1 MKNNTLCLIVGLSLG
16 VGASAALARD
26 VTLRVA
32 DSLPVG
38 HYIAENLLKPFVE
51 DVEESTSGAVGIEY
65 FPAQQL
71 GKAKDML
78 SLTQTGVADIGYIG
92 ASYLADKLPLSSV
105 AQLPGTFDSSCEGT
119 MAYWELAKPGGVLDE
134 MEYAPEGLRAL
145 MVLALPPYQLFSAK
159 ELTGIESISGQKIR
173 TSGGSQALAMTKLG
187 GVPVQM
193 SAPEAREA
201 LSRGT
206 VDAIVFPY
214 GSIFPYDLAPH
225 LKTATQG
232 LNLGSFVTAYMISQ
246 SKYDSL
252 SPDVQ
257 QALTEAGERA
267 TRHAC
272 AVIDDLVEGDKQK
285 ISDAGVRFVTLPDAD
300 VTEIRNSLESVGVEW
315 AAELDARGKP
325 GTVVM
330 KAFLNELN

>member
-1 MKNNTLCLIVGLSLG
+1 MKINKTGVFASLMLCVNAGT
-16 VGASAALARD
+16 AMAQD

-38 HYIAENLLKPFVE
+38 HYIAENLLMTFLE
-51 DVEESTSGAVGIEY
+51 DVKETTGGNVDFDY

-78 SLTQTGVADIGYIG
+78 SLTQTGVTDIGYIG

-105 AQLPGTFDSSCEGT
+105 AQLPGTFDSACEGT
-119 MAYWELAKPGGVLDE
+119 LAYWEIAKPGGALDKV
-134 MEYAPEGLRAL
+134 EYAPQGVRAL
-145 MVLALPPYQLFSAK
+145 FSLALPPYQLFSAK

-187 GVPVQM
+187 GIPVQM

-214 GSIFPYDLAPH
+214 GSVEPYDLAPH
-225 LKTATQG
+225 LTTATQG
-232 LNLGSFVTAYMISQ
+232 LNLGSFVLSYMISQ

-252 SPDVQ
+252 SPEMQ
-257 QALTEAGERA
+257 QVLTEAGERA

-272 AVIDDLVEGDKQK
+272 AEIDGFVEADKQK
-285 ISDAGVRFVTLPDAD
+285 IAAQGVRFVTLPEED
-300 VTEIRNSLESVGVEW
+300 VAEISTTLATVGTEW
-315 AAELDARGKP
+315 AADMDARNLK
-325 GTVVM
+325 GTEVM
-330 KAFLNELN
+330 KAFMEALD

>member
-1 MKNNTLCLIVGLSLG
+1 MKINKLGILTSFALCVNA
-16 VGASAALARD
+16 GAAMAQD

-38 HYIAENLLKPFVE
+38 HYIAENLLMPFLE
-51 DVEESTSGAVGIEY
+51 DVKKTTGETVGFDY

-78 SLTQTGVADIGYIG
+78 SLTQTGVTDIGYIG

-105 AQLPGTFDSSCEGT
+105 AQLPGTFNSACEGT
-119 MAYWELAKPGGVLDE
+119 MAYWEIAKPGGVLDKA
-134 MEYAPEGLRAL
+134 EYAPESVRAL

-159 ELTGIESISGQKIR
+159 EMTGIESIKGQKIR

-187 GVPVQM
+187 GIPVQM

-214 GSIFPYDLAPH
+214 GSIQPYDLAPH
-225 LKTATQG
+225 LKTATEG
-232 LNLGSFVTAYMISQ
+232 LNLGSFVLSYMISQ

-252 SPDVQ
+252 SPEVQ

-267 TRHAC
+267 TQHAC
-272 AVIDDLVEGDKQK
+272 AAIDGMVDVDKQK
-285 ISDAGVRFVTLPDAD
+285 IAEQGVQFVTLPDAD
-300 VTEIRNSLESVGVEW
+300 VAEISSMLDSVGSEW
-315 AAELDARGKP
+315 AADMDGRNKP
-325 GTVVM
+325 GTEVM
-330 KAFLNELN
+330 KAFMDALK

>member
-1 MKNNTLCLIVGLSLG
+1 MKINKIGILTSFALCVNAG
-16 VGASAALARD
+16 AALAQD

-38 HYIAENLLKPFVE
+38 HYIAENLLMPFLE
-51 DVEESTSGAVGIEY
+51 DVKKTTGETVGFDY

-78 SLTQTGVADIGYIG
+78 SLTQTGVTDIGYIG

-105 AQLPGTFDSSCEGT
+105 AQLPGTFNSACEGT
-119 MAYWELAKPGGVLDE
+119 MAYWEIAKPGGVLDE
-134 MEYAPEGLRAL
+134 AEYAPEGVRAL
-145 MVLALPPYQLFSAK
+145 MALALPPYQLFSAK
-159 ELTGIESISGQKIR
+159 ELTGIESFKGQKIR

-187 GVPVQM
+187 GIPVQM

-214 GSIFPYDLAPH
+214 GSIQPYDLAPH
-225 LKTATQG
+225 LKTATEG
-232 LNLGSFVTAYMISQ
+232 LNLGSFVLSYMISQ

-252 SPDVQ
+252 SPEVQ

-267 TRHAC
+267 TQRAC
-272 AVIDDLVEGDKQK
+272 AAIDGMVDVDKQK
-285 ISDAGVRFVTLPDAD
+285 IAEQGVQFVTLPDAD
-300 VTEIRNSLESVGVEW
+300 VAEISSMLDSVGSEW
-315 AAELDARGKP
+315 AADMDGRNKRG
-325 GTVVM
+325 TEVM
-330 KAFLNELN
+330 KAFMDALK

>member
-1 MKNNTLCLIVGLSLG
+1 MKINKLGILTSFALCVNA
-16 VGASAALARD
+16 GAAMAQD

-38 HYIAENLLKPFVE
+38 HYIAENLLMPFLE
-51 DVEESTSGAVGIEY
+51 DVKKTTGETVGFDY

-78 SLTQTGVADIGYIG
+78 SLTQTGVTDIGYIG

-105 AQLPGTFDSSCEGT
+105 AQLPGTFNSACEGT
-119 MAYWELAKPGGVLDE
+119 MAYWEIAKPGGVLDKA
-134 MEYAPEGLRAL
+134 EYAPESVRAL

-159 ELTGIESISGQKIR
+159 ELTGIESIKGQKIR

-187 GVPVQM
+187 GIPVQM

-214 GSIFPYDLAPH
+214 GSIQPYDLAPH
-225 LKTATQG
+225 LKTATEG
-232 LNLGSFVTAYMISQ
+232 LNLGSFVLSYMISQ

-252 SPDVQ
+252 SPEVQ

-267 TRHAC
+267 TQHAC
-272 AVIDDLVEGDKQK
+272 AAIDGMVDVDKQK
-285 ISDAGVRFVTLPDAD
+285 IAEQGVQFVTLPDAD
-300 VTEIRNSLESVGVEW
+300 VAEISSMLETVGSDW
-315 AAELDARGKP
+315 AADMDGRNKP
-325 GTVVM
+325 GTEVM
-330 KAFLNELN
+330 KAFMDALK

>member
-1 MKNNTLCLIVGLSLG
+1 MKINKLGILTSFALCVNAG
-16 VGASAALARD
+16 AALAQD

-38 HYIAENLLKPFVE
+38 HYIAENLLMPFLE
-51 DVEESTSGAVGIEY
+51 DVKKTTGETVGFDY

-78 SLTQTGVADIGYIG
+78 SLTQTGVTDIGYIG

-105 AQLPGTFDSSCEGT
+105 AQLPGTFNSACEGT
-119 MAYWELAKPGGVLDE
+119 MAYWEIAKPGGVLDKA
-134 MEYAPEGLRAL
+134 EYAPESVRAL

-159 ELTGIESISGQKIR
+159 ELTGIESIKGQKIR

-187 GVPVQM
+187 GIPVQM

-214 GSIFPYDLAPH
+214 GSIQPYDLAPH
-225 LKTATQG
+225 LKTATEG
-232 LNLGSFVTAYMISQ
+232 LNLGSFVLSYMISQ

-252 SPDVQ
+252 SPEVQ

-267 TRHAC
+267 TQHAC
-272 AVIDDLVEGDKQK
+272 AAIDGMVDVDKQK
-285 ISDAGVRFVTLPDAD
+285 IAEQGVQFVTLPDAD
-300 VTEIRNSLESVGVEW
+300 VAEISSMLETVGSDW
-315 AAELDARGKP
+315 AADMDGRNKP
-325 GTVVM
+325 GTEVM
-330 KAFLNELN
+330 KAFMDALK

>member
-1 MKNNTLCLIVGLSLG
+1 MKINKIGVLTSLALCVNAG
-16 VGASAALARD
+16 AALAQD

-38 HYIAENLLKPFVE
+38 HYIAENLLMPFLE
-51 DVEESTSGAVGIEY
+51 DVKKTTGESVGFDY

-78 SLTQTGVADIGYIG
+78 SLTQTGVTDVGYIG

-105 AQLPGTFDSSCEGT
+105 AQLPGTFNSACEGT
-119 MAYWELAKPGGVLDE
+119 MAYWEIAKPGGVLDE
-134 MEYAPEGLRAL
+134 AEYAPEGVRAL
-145 MVLALPPYQLFSAK
+145 MALALPPYQLFSAK
-159 ELTGIESISGQKIR
+159 ELTGVDSISGQKIR

-187 GVPVQM
+187 GIPVQM

-214 GSIFPYDLAPH
+214 GSVQPYDLAPH
-225 LKTATQG
+225 LKTATEG
-232 LNLGSFVTAYMISQ
+232 LNLGSFVLSYMISQ

-252 SPDVQ
+252 SPEVQ

-267 TRHAC
+267 TQHAC
-272 AVIDDLVEGDKQK
+272 AVIDGLVDADKQS
-285 ISDAGVRFVTLPDAD
+285 IVDEGVKFVTFPAED
-300 VTEIRNSLESVGVEW
+300 VSTIKTTLETVGSEW
-315 AAELDARGKP
+315 AADMDGRGKP
-325 GTVVM
+325 GTEVM
-330 KAFLNELN
+330 KAFMDALK

>member
-1 MKNNTLCLIVGLSLG
+1 MRINKLGIAASLALCVNAGTAFAQDI
-16 VGASAALARD
+16 
-26 VTLRVA
+26 TLRVA

-38 HYIAENLLKPFVE
+38 HYIAENLLMPFLA
-51 DVEESTSGAVGIEY
+51 DVKKTTGEGVGFEY

-78 SLTQTGVADIGYIG
+78 SLTQTGVTDIGYIG

-105 AQLPGTFDSSCEGT
+105 AQLPGTFNSACEGT
-119 MAYWELAKPGGVLDE
+119 MAYWEIAKPGGVLDKA
-134 MEYAPEGLRAL
+134 EYAPEGVRAL
-145 MVLALPPYQLFSAK
+145 MALALPPYQLFSAK
-159 ELTGIESISGQKIR
+159 ELTGVESIKGQKIR

-214 GSIFPYDLAPH
+214 GSIQPYDLAPH
-225 LKTATQG
+225 LKTATEG
-232 LNLGSFVTAYMISQ
+232 LNLGSFVASYMISQ

-252 SPDVQ
+252 SPEAQ

-267 TRHAC
+267 TQHAC
-272 AVIDDLVEGDKQK
+272 AVIDGMVDVDKQK
-285 ISDAGVRFVTLPDAD
+285 IAEQGVQFVTLPEAD
-300 VTEIRNSLESVGVEW
+300 VAEISALLDSVGSEW
-315 AAELDARGKP
+315 AADMDGRNKP
-325 GTVVM
+325 GTEVM
-330 KAFLNELN
+330 KAFMDALK

>member
-1 MKNNTLCLIVGLSLG
+1 MKINKLGIAASLALCVNAGTAFAQDI
-16 VGASAALARD
+16 
-26 VTLRVA
+26 TLRVA

-38 HYIAENLLKPFVE
+38 HYIAENLLMPFLE
-51 DVEESTSGAVGIEY
+51 DVKKTTGEGVGFEY

-78 SLTQTGVADIGYIG
+78 SLTQTGVTDIGYIG

-105 AQLPGTFDSSCEGT
+105 AQLPGTFNSACEGT
-119 MAYWELAKPGGVLDE
+119 MAYWEIAKPGGVLDKA
-134 MEYAPEGLRAL
+134 EYAPEGVRAL
-145 MVLALPPYQLFSAK
+145 MALALPPYQLFSAK
-159 ELTGIESISGQKIR
+159 ELTGVESIKGQKIR

-214 GSIFPYDLAPH
+214 GSIQPYDLAPH
-225 LKTATQG
+225 LKTATEG
-232 LNLGSFVTAYMISQ
+232 LNLGSFVASYMISQ

-252 SPDVQ
+252 SPEAQ

-267 TRHAC
+267 TQHAC
-272 AVIDDLVEGDKQK
+272 AVIDGMVDVDKQK
-285 ISDAGVRFVTLPDAD
+285 IAEQGVQFVTLPEAD
-300 VTEIRNSLESVGVEW
+300 VAEISALLDSVGSEW
-315 AAELDARGKP
+315 TADMDGRNKP
-325 GTVVM
+325 GTEVM
-330 KAFLNELN
+330 KAFMDALK

>member
-1 MKNNTLCLIVGLSLG
+1 MKINKLGIAASLALCVNAGTAFAQDI
-16 VGASAALARD
+16 
-26 VTLRVA
+26 TLRVA

-38 HYIAENLLKPFVE
+38 HYIAENLLMPFLE
-51 DVEESTSGAVGIEY
+51 DVKKTTGEGVGFEY

-78 SLTQTGVADIGYIG
+78 SLTQTGVTDIGYIG

-105 AQLPGTFDSSCEGT
+105 AQLPGTFNSACEGT
-119 MAYWELAKPGGVLDE
+119 MAYWEIAKPGGVLDKA
-134 MEYAPEGLRAL
+134 EYAPEGVRAL
-145 MVLALPPYQLFSAK
+145 MALALPPYQLFSAK
-159 ELTGIESISGQKIR
+159 ELTGVESIKGQKIR

-214 GSIFPYDLAPH
+214 GSIQPYDLAPH
-225 LKTATQG
+225 LKTATEG
-232 LNLGSFVTAYMISQ
+232 LNLGSFVASYMISQ

-252 SPDVQ
+252 SPEAQ

-267 TRHAC
+267 TQHAC
-272 AVIDDLVEGDKQK
+272 AVIDGMVDVDKQK
-285 ISDAGVRFVTLPDAD
+285 IAEQGVQFVTLPEAD
-300 VTEIRNSLESVGVEW
+300 VAEISALLDSVGSEW
-315 AAELDARGKP
+315 AADMDGRNKP
-325 GTVVM
+325 GTEVM
-330 KAFLNELN
+330 KAFMDALK

>member
-1 MKNNTLCLIVGLSLG
+1 MKINKLGIAASLALCVNAGTAFAQDI
-16 VGASAALARD
+16 
-26 VTLRVA
+26 TLRVA

-38 HYIAENLLKPFVE
+38 HYIAENLLMPFLE
-51 DVEESTSGAVGIEY
+51 DVKKTTGEGVGFEY

-78 SLTQTGVADIGYIG
+78 SLTQTGVTDIGYIG

-105 AQLPGTFDSSCEGT
+105 AQLPGTFNSACEGT
-119 MAYWELAKPGGVLDE
+119 MAYWEIAKPGGVLDKA
-134 MEYAPEGLRAL
+134 EYAPEGVRAL
-145 MVLALPPYQLFSAK
+145 MALALPPYQLFSAK
-159 ELTGIESISGQKIR
+159 ELTGVESIKGQKIR

-214 GSIFPYDLAPH
+214 GSIQPYDLAPH
-225 LKTATQG
+225 LKNATEG
-232 LNLGSFVTAYMISQ
+232 LNLGSFVASYMISQ

-252 SPDVQ
+252 SPEAQ

-267 TRHAC
+267 TQHAC
-272 AVIDDLVEGDKQK
+272 AVIDGMVDVDKQK
-285 ISDAGVRFVTLPDAD
+285 IAEQGVQFVTLPEAD
-300 VTEIRNSLESVGVEW
+300 VAEISALLDSVGSEW
-315 AAELDARGKP
+315 AADMDGRNKP
-325 GTVVM
+325 GTEVM
-330 KAFLNELN
+330 KAFMDALK

>member
-1 MKNNTLCLIVGLSLG
+1 
-16 VGASAALARD
+16 
-26 VTLRVA
+26 VA

-38 HYIAENLLKPFVE
+38 HYIAENLLMPFLE
-51 DVEESTSGAVGIEY
+51 DVKKTTGETVSFDY

-78 SLTQTGVADIGYIG
+78 SLTQTGVTDIGYIG

-105 AQLPGTFDSSCEGT
+105 AQLPGTFNSACEGT
-119 MAYWELAKPGGVLDE
+119 MAYWEIAKPGGVLDE
-134 MEYAPEGLRAL
+134 AEYAPEGVRAL
-145 MVLALPPYQLFSAK
+145 MALALPPYQLFSAK
-159 ELTGIESISGQKIR
+159 ELTGIESFKGLKIR

-187 GVPVQM
+187 GIPVQM

-214 GSIFPYDLAPH
+214 GSIQPYDLAPH
-225 LKTATQG
+225 LETATEG
-232 LNLGSFVTAYMISQ
+232 LNLGSFVLSYMISQ

-252 SPDVQ
+252 SPELQ

-267 TRHAC
+267 TQRGC
-272 AVIDDLVEGDKQK
+272 AAIDGMVDVDKQK
-285 ISDAGVRFVTLPDAD
+285 IAEQGVQFVTLPDAD
-300 VTEIRNSLESVGVEW
+300 VAEISSMLESVGSEW
-315 AAELDARGKP
+315 AADMDGRNKQ
-325 GTVVM
+325 GTEVM
-330 KAFLNELN
+330 KAFMDALK

>member
-1 MKNNTLCLIVGLSLG
+1 MKVNKIGMLTSLALCVNTGS
-16 VGASAALARD
+16 ALAQD

-38 HYIAENLLKPFVE
+38 HYIAENLLMPFIA
-51 DVEESTSGAVGIEY
+51 DVEKTTSESVGFDY

-78 SLTQTGVADIGYIG
+78 SLTQTGVTDLGYIG

-105 AQLPGTFDSSCEGT
+105 AQLPGTFDTACEGT
-119 MAYWELAKPGGVLDE
+119 MAYWELAKPGGVLDQA
-134 MEYAPEGLRAL
+134 EYAPEGVRAL
-145 MVLALPPYQLFSAK
+145 MALALPPYQLFSAK
-159 ELTGIESISGQKIR
+159 ELTGVDSIDGQKIR

-187 GVPVQM
+187 GIPVQM

-214 GSIFPYDLAPH
+214 GSIEPYDLAPH
-225 LKTATQG
+225 LKTATEG
-232 LNLGSFVTAYMISQ
+232 LNLGSFVTSYMISQ
-246 SKYDSL
+246 AKYDSL
-252 SPDVQ
+252 SPEVQ

-267 TRHAC
+267 TQHAC
-272 AVIDDLVEGDKQK
+272 AVIDGLVEEDKKK
-285 ISDAGVRFVTLPDAD
+285 IADQGVEFVTLPEDDIAQIGDA
-300 VTEIRNSLESVGVEW
+300 LKSVGAEW
-315 AAELDARGKP
+315 ATEMDERSKP
-325 GTVVM
+325 GAEVL
-330 KAFLNELN
+330 KAFMDALK